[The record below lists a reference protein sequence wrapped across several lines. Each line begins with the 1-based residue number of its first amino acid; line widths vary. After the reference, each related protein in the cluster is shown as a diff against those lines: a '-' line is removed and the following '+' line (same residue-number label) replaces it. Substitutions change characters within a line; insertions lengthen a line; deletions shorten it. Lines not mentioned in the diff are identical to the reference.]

1 MNNRILIVIL
11 LLGSVIMTLACISN
25 TQEQPSDKEQLI
37 VAVSILP
44 QADFVERIGGNK
56 TKVIVMIPPGASPA
70 TYEPTANQLIEL
82 SDAKIYAALGSGLP
96 FEKVWLDK
104 IRSVNEDMLV
114 INTSQGVDMIPKDPH
129 VWLSTR
135 SVKIQVENIYQGL
148 VRVDPGNKDLYF
160 QNKEQFL
167 EELTTLDIQIN
178 ESLGGSNNRSFMVF
192 HPSWEYF
199 ARDYNLTMIPV
210 EIEGKE
216 PSVGDMVNLIETAAR
231 NNITVIFVQPQFS
244 TNSAQVI
251 ADEIGASVVPID
263 PLGKDYITNM
273 RIVTDAF
280 VRVLL

>member
-1 MNNRILIVIL
+1 MNNRVLIIIL
-11 LLGSVIMTLACISN
+11 LGAVITFSACINN
-25 TQEQPSDKEQLI
+25 TQEQPSGEEQLI
-37 VAVSILP
+37 VIVSILP
-44 QADFVERIGGNK
+44 QADFVEQIGGNK
-56 TKVIVMIPPGASPA
+56 TKAIVMIPPGASPI
-70 TYEPTANQLIEL
+70 TYEPTANQLMEL

-104 IRSVNEDMLV
+104 IRSVNKDMLV
-114 INTSQGVDMIPKDPH
+114 INTSQGVDIIPKDPH
-129 VWLSTR
+129 VWLSPR

-148 VRVDPGNKDLYF
+148 VQVDPGNKDLYF

-167 EELTTLDIQIN
+167 EELTTLDMQIN
-178 ESLGGSNNRSFMVF
+178 ESLGGSSNRSFMVF

-216 PSVGDMVNLIETAAR
+216 PSAGDMVNLIETAIQ

-273 RIVTDAF
+273 QIVTDAF
-280 VRVLL
+280 NSTLL

>member
-1 MNNRILIVIL
+1 MP
-11 LLGSVIMTLACISN
+11 SV
-25 TQEQPSDKEQLI
+25 
-37 VAVSILP
+37 
-44 QADFVERIGGNK
+44 
-56 TKVIVMIPPGASPA
+56 AS
-70 TYEPTANQLIEL
+70 L
-82 SDAKIYAALGSGLP
+82 SRFGVFI
-96 FEKVWLDK
+96 FFW
-104 IRSVNEDMLV
+104 
-114 INTSQGVDMIPKDPH
+114 GVDMIPKDPH
-129 VWLSTR
+129 VWLSPR

-167 EELTTLDIQIN
+167 EELTTLDMQIN
-178 ESLGGSNNRSFMVF
+178 ESLEGSNNRSFMVF

>member
-1 MNNRILIVIL
+1 MNNKVLIMIL
-11 LLGSVIMTLACISN
+11 LSAVITFSACIDN
-25 TQEQPSDKEQLI
+25 TQEQPSGEEQLI
-37 VAVSILP
+37 VIVSILP
-44 QADFVERIGGNK
+44 QADFVEQIGGNK
-56 TKVIVMIPPGASPA
+56 TKAIVMVPPGASPV
-70 TYEPTANQLIEL
+70 TYEPTANQLMEL
-82 SDAKIYAALGSGLP
+82 SDSKIYAALGSGLP

-104 IRSVNEDMLV
+104 IRSVNKDMLI
-114 INTSQGVDMIPKDPH
+114 INTSHGVDIIPKDPH
-129 VWLSTR
+129 IWLSPR

-148 VRVDPGNKDLYF
+148 VQVDPGNKDLYF

-167 EELTTLDIQIN
+167 EELTTLDMQIN
-178 ESLGGSNNRSFMVF
+178 ESLRGSKNRSFMVF

-216 PSVGDMVNLIETAAR
+216 PSAGDMVNLIETASQ

-251 ADEIGASVVPID
+251 ADEIGANVVPID

-273 RIVTDAF
+273 QIVTDAF
-280 VRVLL
+280 ISTLM